1 MKPTKTTWRLAR
13 KKFVFP
19 QKGCRGKAGFPLLLI
34 FYKGEVE
41 MTHQSKLKRP
51 IQRVIRF
58 NQNEN
63 DYINKKIEDSPFKN
77 FQNFARTLLIMGEVK
92 VYDYSELK
100 SLVSEVNKVGNNINQ
115 IVKLANQ
122 FDEVSAQDIQN
133 LTATLT
139 QLQQTVNHALQKEI
153 AKERRQG

>member
-1 MKPTKTTWRLAR
+1 
-13 KKFVFP
+13 
-19 QKGCRGKAGFPLLLI
+19 
-34 FYKGEVE
+34 